1 MNAYTRI
8 AAATLLAFG
17 FASAASAEE
26 WTGPRVVGT
35 GENNSLV
42 YPTPSQNIVGGAIV
56 RSTGSGESA
65 GYEVLSVENSFAGR
79 PSRQVGSGESSQ
91 SVLPGQRG

>member
-26 WTGPRVVGT
+26 WTGPRVVGS
-35 GENNSLV
+35 GENNSVV
-42 YPTPSQNIVGGAIV
+42 YPAPSQNIVGGALV

-65 GYEVLSVENSFAGR
+65 TTETLQVQTAVPGR
-79 PSRQVGSGESSQ
+79 ITRQVGSGESAET
-91 SVLPGQRG
+91 VVVGQQG